1 MYIITTRRITSGELL
16 KQRNGFCIHR
26 GYGPP
31 LPASSSFSLTM
42 PTGHTFTH
50 STSLESC
57 GPIFVADQLAL
68 QEGFRVDEILRTTQ
82 LMIVWNTS
90 S

>member
-1 MYIITTRRITSGELL
+1 MIRHPEVLRLSAHDPYPKIEG
-16 KQRNGFCIHR
+16 
-26 GYGPP
+26 
-31 LPASSSFSLTM
+31 
-42 PTGHTFTH
+42 TGHTLAH

-68 QEGFRVDEILRTTQ
+68 QEGFQVDEILRTTQ